1 MPGILFSFDFYSNS
15 SFHCPNQ
22 NNKNSERS
30 KGEPRIFFN
39 PPYEKKMFLC
49 YICFYL
55 KDMMNIK
62 LDWSKIN
69 YKSNIQQ

>member
-22 NNKNSERS
+22 NIKNSQRS

-39 PPYEKKMFLC
+39 PPYEKKNVFVLHMFLFKR
-49 YICFYL
+49 YDEY
-55 KDMMNIK
+55 
-62 LDWSKIN
+62 
-69 YKSNIQQ
+69 